1 MAKHKI
7 GSLFIISAPSGAG
20 KTSLIKQLLT
30 RLDNLVVSTSHT
42 TRAPRDGEEN
52 GKDYFFID
60 EDKFKSMINNNE
72 FLEYARVFD
81 HYYGTSK
88 QSIEADLKAGT
99 NIILEIDWQ
108 GARQIKS
115 LLRGTVSIFVLPPD
129 YDSLRER
136 LIGRDGDDTKTVNLR
151 MEQATNEISHYKEY
165 DYIVINDD
173 FDQAVTELYS
183 IVTST
188 NLGSCRQSAYF
199 EQFVAEIMA
208 QQH

>member
-1 MAKHKI
+1 MTEHKT

-20 KTSLIKQLLT
+20 KTSLIKQLIT
-30 RLDNLVVSTSHT
+30 KLDNLIVSTSHT
-42 TRAPRDGEEN
+42 TRAPREGEEN

-72 FLEYARVFD
+72 FLEYAKVFD

-88 QSIEADLKAGT
+88 QSIETDLKAGT
-99 NIILEIDWQ
+99 DIILEIDWQ

-129 YDSLRER
+129 YQSLRER
-136 LIGRDGDDTKTVNLR
+136 LIGRDGDGTDTVNLR
-151 MEQATNEISHYKEY
+151 MQQATNEISHYKEY
-165 DYIVINDD
+165 DYIVINDE
-173 FDQAVTELYS
+173 FDHAVMELHS
-183 IVTST
+183 IITST

-199 EQFVAEIMA
+199 ELFVEEIMA
-208 QQH
+208 QQQ